1 MTVGRCVA
9 IATPVALA
17 PFPLQCAVPQPAAS
31 LTRLEVRTGDLSTVP
46 PARASRGGF
55 LAIRPGAIASP
66 GRYYRVH
73 FGGDEAVKLYET
85 IRAAGGGEIV
95 AELAKDAGVGRDQ
108 AEQALRT
115 LLPEFG
121 RAIRRTGESRTGAPA
136 VHAAMRDERYAR
148 YLDHPAALREGAAAA
163 DGERVLAEVIDEAQ
177 RNELIRAAAAAVQ
190 AEEAAVRRLL
200 PLIATLAMA
209 AIGERLRKE
218 SPQIPWFGT
227 RPDDQFGAPLL
238 DALAAMFER
247 EDDSRS
253 QRR

>member
-136 VHAAMRDERYAR
+136 VHAAMRDERYAS

-163 DGERVLAEVIDEAQ
+163 DGERVLEEVMDEG
-177 RNELIRAAAAAVQ
+177 RREELVRDAAAAIQVD
-190 AEEAAVRRLL
+190 EASMRRLL
-200 PLIATLAMA
+200 PLVATLAMA
-209 AIGERLRKE
+209 GIGQQLRE
-218 SPQIPWFGT
+218 QSPEISWFGT
-227 RPDDQFGAPLL
+227 RQDDHFDAPLL
-238 DALAAMFER
+238 NALAAMFEQ
-247 EDDSRS
+247 EDEGRP

>member
-121 RAIRRTGESRTGAPA
+121 RAIRRIGESPTGAPA
-136 VHAAMRDERYAR
+136 VHAAMQDERYAR
-148 YLDHPAALREGAAAA
+148 YLDHPAALREAAAAA
-163 DGERVLAEVIDEAQ
+163 DGDRVLEEVLDDEQ
-177 RNELIRAAAAAVQ
+177 RDELVRSAAV
-190 AEEAAVRRLL
+190 AIHADAASVRRLL
-200 PLIATLAMA
+200 PLVATLAMA
-209 AIGERLRKE
+209 ALGQQLRAP
-218 SPQIPWFGT
+218 SPEIPWFGT
-227 RPDDQFGAPLL
+227 RPGDRFDAPLL
-238 DALAAMFER
+238 NALAAMFEH
-247 EDDSRS
+247 EDEAPPEHR
-253 QRR
+253 